1 MLLFILVVYGAW
13 VGTSKEDD
21 DTERLPSKCEVCKL
35 LSLELQEEL
44 SRTGRSREVLELGQV
59 LDTGKRKRHVPYSVS

>member
-1 MLLFILVVYGAW
+1 MFVYF
-13 VGTSKEDD
+13 SYPLEH
-21 DTERLPSKCEVCKL
+21 LVCKL

-44 SRTGRSREVLELGQV
+44 SRTGQSREVLELGQV

>member
-1 MLLFILVVYGAW
+1 MFVNFSHPLGHL
-13 VGTSKEDD
+13 
-21 DTERLPSKCEVCKL
+21 VCKL

-59 LDTGKRKRHVPYSVS
+59 QSELFGNPTFP

>member
-1 MLLFILVVYGAW
+1 MFTLLLYPLGHL
-13 VGTSKEDD
+13 SS
-21 DTERLPSKCEVCKL
+21 LPVCKL
-35 LSLELQEEL
+35 LSMELQEEL